1 MCVRGYACVCV
12 CIFVCMCVYVYTC
25 AWCYITVRMSS
36 FQLHVCMYV
45 CAACDCDVRG
55 TKGGAQS
62 CQQEGRSEGG
72 LGQCPCKNNV
82 DLQTCSEC
90 KDEYYG
96 LDSNNPEGCS
106 GECVCT
112 SVCAYVCMCV

>member
-1 MCVRGYACVCV
+1 MCTLVRGAILLYVCP
-12 CIFVCMCVYVYTC
+12 
-25 AWCYITVRMSS
+25 S
-36 FQLHVCMYV
+36 FQLHVCTYV

-55 TKGGAQS
+55 TKGGTQS

-72 LGQCPCKNNV
+72 LGQCPCKDNV

-112 SVCAYVCMCV
+112 GVHSTYVCMSVKE